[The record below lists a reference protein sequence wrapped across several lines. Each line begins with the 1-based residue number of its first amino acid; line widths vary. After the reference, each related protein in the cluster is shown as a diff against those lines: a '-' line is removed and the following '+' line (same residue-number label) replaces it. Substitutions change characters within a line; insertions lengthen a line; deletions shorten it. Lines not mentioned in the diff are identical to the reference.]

1 MKSVL
6 YTSIFLFLFFS
17 YSFSNLAFAQS
28 YSLEGTVLEKETS
41 ESLISANIVLR
52 FANDTSKFVF
62 ATTDLE
68 GKFSFKNLTQKEYFL
83 QISYVG
89 YQNYSQ
95 KITLSK
101 SHTVLP
107 TILIEESTLLAVT
120 VKGRQTV
127 SEQLGDTT
135 QYNASAFKTE
145 QNADA
150 ETLIKKMPSIT
161 TEDGEIQAQGETVG
175 KVLVDGKEFFGNDAS
190 VALKNLPAQIIDKVQ
205 IFDQESDQSQFSGI
219 SDGNTVKTINI
230 VTKKDSRTGQF
241 GKIYGGYGTDER
253 YIGGGNINF
262 FNGKQRI
269 SIIGLSNNVS
279 QQNFSSQDLLGVT
292 GQSSRRRGPGRGNDS
307 DNFLVGGQN
316 GITKT
321 HSLGINY
328 SDEWGKKIKLSGS
341 YFFNWSENN
350 SSTNLTRDYFL
361 QDDATGSTQN
371 QFYKEDQI
379 SSSDNQ
385 NHRFSLRFEY
395 KIDSVNELI
404 LTPKINIQNYESYS
418 LTDAQTF
425 LGDNDLLNRTINDY
439 NSNSSAFNFEND
451 ALFRHR
457 FKKRGRTF
465 SVKLNTKAN
474 IQDSENTL
482 IANVETANTL
492 DTLNQETF
500 GNQSDIL
507 WATEFIYTEPISQKS
522 TLQFDYEYSNNQLE
536 SEAETY
542 DILSELNQGRIINN
556 QLSSTIE
563 SGYLYHQA
571 GFGYSY
577 NTKKLHLN
585 TNFTYQNATLDG
597 GQTYPFETN
606 FKRTFQNILPRI
618 ILRYDISKNSNLRLI
633 YRSSTDNPDIT
644 DLQEVVDNSNPLQLS
659 VGNEGLNQQVEN
671 RYIARYAYNNPDKR
685 INFFAFAYVRN
696 TNDYITNSTWIA
708 GQDSMTVNGV
718 FLSEGVQLTRPV
730 NVDGYIT
737 SRLNAMV
744 GIPFWKLNLNLNNQ
758 FVYNRTPTFI
768 NGEENIANNYA
779 ITEGLTVSSNI
790 NEKIDF
796 GITYKLGYTI
806 VDNSIQPEA
815 DNNYMTHS
823 LEFRNLFLFKKGFLW
838 QNDITY
844 QSYNGLSDSFNQDYL
859 LWSMSVGK
867 RFLKDERGELKLTVF
882 DLLNQNNSI
891 SRSVTETYVE
901 DTQTQVLQRYFML
914 SFTYMIRNFKGAK
927 AQQESEEKGRPD
939 FGGPRG
945 GRGGF

>member
-507 WATEFIYTEPISQKS
+507 WQQNLYIQNLFRKNLHYNLIMNIQ
-522 TLQFDYEYSNNQLE
+522 
-536 SEAETY
+536 
-542 DILSELNQGRIINN
+542 IIN
-556 QLSSTIE
+556 
-563 SGYLYHQA
+563 
-571 GFGYSY
+571 
-577 NTKKLHLN
+577 
-585 TNFTYQNATLDG
+585 
-597 GQTYPFETN
+597 
-606 FKRTFQNILPRI
+606 
-618 ILRYDISKNSNLRLI
+618 
-633 YRSSTDNPDIT
+633 
-644 DLQEVVDNSNPLQLS
+644 
-659 VGNEGLNQQVEN
+659 
-671 RYIARYAYNNPDKR
+671 
-685 INFFAFAYVRN
+685 
-696 TNDYITNSTWIA
+696 
-708 GQDSMTVNGV
+708 
-718 FLSEGVQLTRPV
+718 
-730 NVDGYIT
+730 
-737 SRLNAMV
+737 
-744 GIPFWKLNLNLNNQ
+744 
-758 FVYNRTPTFI
+758 
-768 NGEENIANNYA
+768 
-779 ITEGLTVSSNI
+779 
-790 NEKIDF
+790 
-796 GITYKLGYTI
+796 
-806 VDNSIQPEA
+806 
-815 DNNYMTHS
+815 
-823 LEFRNLFLFKKGFLW
+823 
-838 QNDITY
+838 
-844 QSYNGLSDSFNQDYL
+844 
-859 LWSMSVGK
+859 
-867 RFLKDERGELKLTVF
+867 
-882 DLLNQNNSI
+882 
-891 SRSVTETYVE
+891 
-901 DTQTQVLQRYFML
+901 
-914 SFTYMIRNFKGAK
+914 
-927 AQQESEEKGRPD
+927 
-939 FGGPRG
+939 
-945 GRGGF
+945 